1 MAVVFRKAVGRCGVC
16 CPTSRWR
23 LDTHSHRDPTART
36 PQSELRSSVMEPLRT
51 LLLFLLQLAS
61 PLAAPVPCEERV
73 VRLEA
78 EIRGLMNVINDQH
91 RYILELHNTQSLQLQ
106 QIPNTHLGPKD
117 LYRDCSEVFQ
127 DGNVA
132 SGLYV
137 IRPDGSPTALSVF
150 CDMNNGG
157 GWTVFQR
164 RRDGK
169 ESFDRAWVEY
179 KHGFGDVHSPE
190 GEFWLGNEPLH
201 QLTSQGDYDLQIDM
215 EDFKGNHRFAKYRNF
230 RVDDEQD
237 QYQLHVGEYTGTGD
251 DALSDALNPNSPCSG
266 GIKFSTFDHPNY
278 INAGDDKGRCIRHSK
293 SGWWFC
299 RCDSG
304 NLNGRYYKGPFEAM
318 SDDGVTWYLWH
329 GWSYAIKSVV
339 MMLRAADLEN
349 PPPIIA
355 RWPGQ
360 FHTVAVTEGTN
371 HAPYGQ

>member
-1 MAVVFRKAVGRCGVC
+1 TVCLTVAHELLENQSGEEVLFDPLLHSGLVPLILQKRIRRK
-16 CPTSRWR
+16 
-23 LDTHSHRDPTART
+23 
-36 PQSELRSSVMEPLRT
+36 ELS
-51 LLLFLLQLAS
+51 
-61 PLAAPVPCEERV
+61 
-73 VRLEA
+73 
-78 EIRGLMNVINDQH
+78 
-91 RYILELHNTQSLQLQ
+91 LHNTQSLQLQ
-106 QIPNTHLGPKD
+106 GRSGLG
-117 LYRDCSEVFQ
+117 DCSEVFQ

-169 ESFDRAWVEY
+169 ESFDRC
-179 KHGFGDVHSPE
+179 
-190 GEFWLGNEPLH
+190 
-201 QLTSQGDYDLQIDM
+201 IDM